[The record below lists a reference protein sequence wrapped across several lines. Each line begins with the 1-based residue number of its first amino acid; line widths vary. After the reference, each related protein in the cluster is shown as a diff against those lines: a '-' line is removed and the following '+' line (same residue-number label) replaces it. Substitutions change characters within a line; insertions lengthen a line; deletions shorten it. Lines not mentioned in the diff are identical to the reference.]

1 MGAAITQWLTN
12 LFAGPVVG
20 LKSSSSWGFFFY
32 NYLAFRYPVKK
43 WVPGHFL
50 GSKGGQCNID
60 HITNQVPAG
69 LKI

>member
-20 LKSSSSWGFFFY
+20 LKSSLSWGFFF
-32 NYLAFRYPVKK
+32 LQLPGFQIPSQK
-43 WVPGHFL
+43 WVSGHFL
-50 GSKGGQCNID
+50 GSKGDLCNID
-60 HITNQVPAG
+60 HITNQVLAG